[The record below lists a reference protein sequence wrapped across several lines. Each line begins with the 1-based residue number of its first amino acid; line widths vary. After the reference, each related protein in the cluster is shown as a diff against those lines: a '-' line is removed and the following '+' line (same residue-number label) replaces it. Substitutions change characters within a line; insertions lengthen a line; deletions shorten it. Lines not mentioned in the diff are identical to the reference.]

1 MPPCRHAAMPPQ
13 ALPKFNLAKQPVS
26 AIPNRPF
33 TSYSREKRE
42 PRLIAI
48 VGAGRKYA
56 GNERQGR

>member
-1 MPPCRHAAMPPQ
+1 MPPQ

-33 TSYSREKRE
+33 TSYSREKQE

-48 VGAGRKYA
+48 VGAGENMQETSARPV
-56 GNERQGR
+56 ERI

>member
-1 MPPCRHAAMPPQ
+1 MPPQ

-42 PRLIAI
+42 FRLIAI
-48 VGAGRKYA
+48 VGAGRKCA
-56 GNERQGR
+56 GNERQAR